1 MPIHRFE
8 YNASRPSQFLHHVT
22 GRIGAHRTGS
32 TDQPQI
38 DRFAGAVLAG
48 GRRME
53 DVGVVLRDLF
63 RRTLPWNT
71 GIFCHK

>member
-1 MPIHRFE
+1 MGSYPARHMWAGHGDLDGL
-8 YNASRPSQFLHHVT
+8 ASERRYRSEF
-22 GRIGAHRTGS
+22 I
-32 TDQPQI
+32 DQPKI

-63 RRTLPWNT
+63 RRMLPWNT